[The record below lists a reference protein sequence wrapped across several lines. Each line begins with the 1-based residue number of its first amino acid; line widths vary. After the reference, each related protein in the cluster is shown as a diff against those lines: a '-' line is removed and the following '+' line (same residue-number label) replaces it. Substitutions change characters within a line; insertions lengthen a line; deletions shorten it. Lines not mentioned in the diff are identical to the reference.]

1 LSAPADPSAALAQ
14 ALRTGA
20 TRAARAAGGGLVLVF
35 ASENGSDDVKLRSA
49 AGFAAP
55 DQARKAGVALA
66 SHVGEAL
73 NGSGVYE
80 IEADGLGL
88 GARAAGGVRI
98 HPVRLGAQRYGAVA
112 VGSPEVPTAEQ
123 VDRVAEVVETIAL
136 HFDHARIARDCD
148 ALRAQVVAVPEFASE
163 PEGAGQSDE
172 VLRLSEALFAQD
184 IELLRSTE
192 KLGKIE
198 RLKNDFI
205 EKMSRE
211 LRTPL
216 NSIIEAIISV
226 LTGENDSLSEGAKTA
241 LRSALDEGSAFLRT
255 LQNIL
260 DLWKIKQGELPVE
273 TQDVNFRELV
283 DEAIFSIQ
291 DSIGDKPLRIETEL
305 VEPFPRLRTDL
316 TKLNQILFLLLD
328 NAAKFTPE
336 GRIVIRGRVAEGK
349 LLVAIED
356 EGIGICHDD
365 MQFVFDEFYQV
376 DEPASQKYR
385 GAGLG
390 LTLVRD
396 LVTLLRG
403 EISLQSDIGRGTTVA
418 FSIPLD
424 A

>member
-1 LSAPADPSAALAQ
+1 MSVPADPPHELAR
-14 ALRTGA
+14 ALRLAA
-20 TRAARAAGGGLVLVF
+20 TRVVTALDGGVALVF
-35 ASENGSDDVKLRSA
+35 AAGEADPQDVRLRAA

-55 DQARKAGVALA
+55 EDARAAGTALA
-66 SHVGEAL
+66 PHARSAL
-73 NGSGVYE
+73 Q
-80 IEADGLGL
+80 GLGVCEISAGDLSL
-88 GARAAGGVRI
+88 GARAAGGVYV
-98 HPVRLGAQRYGAVA
+98 HPVLVGRQLHGAVA
-112 VGSPEVPTAEQ
+112 VGSPGKPTAAQNE
-123 VDRVAEVVETIAL
+123 RVAEIVETIAL
-136 HFDHARIARDCD
+136 HFEHTRLEQECA
-148 ALRAQVVAVPEFASE
+148 ALRSKLENGGVDDGER
-163 PEGAGQSDE
+163 GDE

-226 LTGENDSLSEGAKTA
+226 LTGEDDSLSEGAKTA
-241 LRSALDEGSAFLRT
+241 LRSSLDEGSAFLRT

-273 TQDVNFRELV
+273 SQDVNFRELV

-291 DSIGDKPLRIETEL
+291 ESVGERPLRIETEL
-305 VEPFPRLRTDL
+305 TEPFPRLRTDL

-336 GRIVIRGRVAEGK
+336 GTIVIRGRVSEGQ
-349 LLVAIED
+349 LSVAIQD
-356 EGIGICHDD
+356 NGIGICHDD
-365 MQFVFDEFYQV
+365 LQFVFDEFFQV
-376 DEPASQKYR
+376 DEPSSQKYR

-396 LVTLLRG
+396 LIALLGG
-403 EISLQSDIGRGTTVA
+403 EISIQSDIGHGTTVA
-418 FSIPLD
+418 FSIPLQS

>member
-1 LSAPADPSAALAQ
+1 VSVPADPSHELAR
-14 ALRTGA
+14 ALRLAA
-20 TRAARAAGGGLVLVF
+20 TRAAAAVDRGVALVF
-35 ASENGSDDVKLRSA
+35 AAGEAGPQDVRLRAA

-55 DQARKAGVALA
+55 EDARAAGTALVP
-66 SHVGEAL
+66 HVRSAL
-73 NGSGVYE
+73 QGSGVYE
-80 IEADGLGL
+80 ISADDLPL
-88 GARAAGGVRI
+88 GARAAGGISV
-98 HPVRLGAQRYGAVA
+98 HPVLAGTRLHGAVA
-112 VGSPEVPTAEQ
+112 VGSPEKPTADQNE
-123 VDRVAEVVETIAL
+123 RVAEIVETIAL
-136 HFDHARIARDCD
+136 HFDHVRLERECV
-148 ALRAQVVAVPEFASE
+148 ALRSKLENDGAEDGERSE
-163 PEGAGQSDE
+163 E

-226 LTGENDSLSEGAKTA
+226 LTGEDDSLSEGAKTA

-273 TQDVNFRELV
+273 SQDVNFRELV

-291 DSIGDKPLRIETEL
+291 DSVGEKPLRIETEL

-336 GRIVIRGRVAEGK
+336 GRIVIRGRVSDGQ

-356 EGIGICHDD
+356 DGIGICHDD
-365 MQFVFDEFYQV
+365 QQFVFDEFFQV
-376 DEPASQKYR
+376 DEPSSQKYR

-396 LVTLLRG
+396 LIALLGG
-403 EISLQSDIGRGTTVA
+403 EVSIQSDIGHGTTVA
-418 FSIPLD
+418 FSIPLQS

>member
-1 LSAPADPSAALAQ
+1 MSGPADPSPTLAQ
-14 ALRTGA
+14 ALRVGA
-20 TRAARAAGGGLVLVF
+20 SRAARATGGGVALVF
-35 ASENGSDDVKLRSA
+35 AVGDSGPDDLRLRAA

-55 DQARKAGVALA
+55 DQARAAGVALA
-66 SHVGEAL
+66 PHMLEAMR
-73 NGSGVYE
+73 GTGVCE
-80 IEADGLGL
+80 IEANGLGT
-88 GARAAGGVRI
+88 RAAGGVRV
-98 HPVRLGAQRYGAVA
+98 HPVIAGSQLHGAVV

-123 VDRVAEVVETIAL
+123 IDRVAEIVETIAI
-136 HFDHARIARDCD
+136 HFDHARLIAELSAKAD
-148 ALRAQVVAVPEFASE
+148 PTE
-163 PEGAGQSDE
+163 PDGAAQSDE

-216 NSIIEAIISV
+216 NSIIEAIIAV
-226 LTGENDSLSEGAKTA
+226 LTGENDSLSEGAKTT

-273 TQDVNFRELV
+273 CQDVNFRELV

-291 DSIGDKPLRIETEL
+291 DSIGDKPLHIETEL

-328 NAAKFTPE
+328 NAAKFTPQ
-336 GRIVIRGRVAEGK
+336 GRIVIRGRVNEGT
-349 LLVAIED
+349 LQVAIQD

-365 MQFVFDEFYQV
+365 LRLVFDEFFQV
-376 DEPASQKYR
+376 DEPLSQKYR

-396 LVTLLRG
+396 LITLLGG
-403 EISLQSDIGRGTTVA
+403 EVSVQSDIGHGTTVA
-418 FSIPLD
+418 FTIPLS

>member
-1 LSAPADPSAALAQ
+1 VTAPADPSAALAQ

-35 ASENGSDDVKLRSA
+35 AADDGSEDVRLRAA

-55 DQARKAGVALA
+55 EQARIAGVALA
-66 SHVGEAL
+66 PHVREAL
-73 NGSGVYE
+73 RGSGVYE
-80 IEADGLGL
+80 IEADGLAL
-88 GARAAGGVRI
+88 GARAAGGIRV
-98 HPVRLGAQRYGAVA
+98 HPVLVGSQRYGAVA
-112 VGSPEVPTAEQ
+112 VGSPDVPTAEQ
-123 VDRVAEVVETIAL
+123 VDRVAEVVDAL
-136 HFDHARIARDCD
+136 ATHFDHARLARECSE
-148 ALRAQVVAVPEFASE
+148 LRAQLSNGSE
-163 PEGAGQSDE
+163 PDASAPSDE
-172 VLRLSEALFAQD
+172 VLRLSEQLFAQD

-226 LTGENDSLSEGAKTA
+226 LTNENDALSEGAKNA

-305 VEPFPRLRTDL
+305 FEPFPRLRTDL

-336 GRIVIRGRVAEGK
+336 GRILIRGRVAEGK

-365 MQFVFDEFYQV
+365 QQFVFDEFYQV

-396 LVTLLRG
+396 LITLLRG
-403 EISLQSDIGRGTTVA
+403 DVSISSDIGRGTTVA

>member
-1 LSAPADPSAALAQ
+1 VTTPADPSASLAQ
-14 ALRTGA
+14 ALRSDA
-20 TRAARAAGGGLVLVF
+20 TRLARAAGGGLALVF
-35 ASENGSDDVKLRSA
+35 AAESGREDLKLRAA

-55 DQARKAGVALA
+55 DQARTAGAALA
-66 SHVGEAL
+66 RHVSDAL
-73 NGSGVYE
+73 SGSGVRE
-80 IEADGLGL
+80 LLPDGLQL
-88 GARAAGGVRI
+88 GARAACGVQV
-98 HPVRLGAQRYGAVA
+98 HPLRAGSRVHGAVA
-112 VGSPEVPTAEQ
+112 VGWPEVPSAEREE
-123 VDRVAEVVETIAL
+123 RVAEIVEAIAI
-136 HFDHARIARDCD
+136 HFDLARLESENA
-148 ALRAQVVAVPEFASE
+148 ALRSRVDGASS
-163 PEGAGQSDE
+163 PDAANQSEE

-184 IELLRSTE
+184 IELLRHTE

-226 LTGENDSLSEGAKTA
+226 LTGENDALSDAAKTA

-260 DLWKIKQGELPVE
+260 DLWKIKQGELPIE
-273 TQDVNFRELV
+273 CQDVNFRELV

-291 DSIGDKPLRIETEL
+291 DSIGSKPLRIETEL

-336 GRIVIRGRVAEGK
+336 GRIVIRGRVHEGM
-349 LLVAIED
+349 LRAAIED

-365 MQFVFDEFYQV
+365 QQFVFDEFFQV
-376 DEPASQKYR
+376 DEPSSQKYR

-396 LVTLLRG
+396 LITLLGG
-403 EISLQSDIGRGTTVA
+403 EIAISSDIGRGTTVS
-418 FSIPLD
+418 FSIPLQN

>member
-1 LSAPADPSAALAQ
+1 MSAPADPSAALAQ

-35 ASENGSDDVKLRSA
+35 AADDGSDDVKLRAA

-55 DQARKAGVALA
+55 AEARAAGAALA
-66 SHVGEAL
+66 AHVGEAL
-73 NGSGVYE
+73 RGTGIYE
-80 IEADGLGL
+80 IEADGLAL
-88 GARAAGGVRI
+88 GARAAGGIRV
-98 HPVRLGAQRYGAVA
+98 HPVQLGAARYGAVA

-123 VDRVAEVVETIAL
+123 VDRVAEVVEAIAL

-148 ALRAQVVAVPEFASE
+148 ALRAQIAAAPLETPATA
-163 PEGAGQSDE
+163 GAGQSDE

-184 IELLRSTE
+184 IELLRNTE

-226 LTGENDSLSEGAKTA
+226 LTGENDALSEGAKTA

-291 DSIGDKPLRIETEL
+291 DSIGEKPLRIETEL

-328 NAAKFTPE
+328 NAAKFTTE
-336 GRIVIRGRVAEGK
+336 GRILIRGRVAEGK

-365 MQFVFDEFYQV
+365 LQFVFDEFYQV

-396 LVTLLRG
+396 LITLLRG
-403 EISLQSDIGRGTTVA
+403 EVSISSDIGRGTTVA